1 MPQHAAATGA
11 AQLEVYEPCSA
22 VKISSFS
29 TQATR
34 TQSSPRPPLAL
45 DLGSS
50 VWEMVLEPIHPSLLQ
65 QSHWPPQLGPLPPPD
80 WTLAL
85 SPLGSHLG
93 QHLVSL
99 GFHLL
104 LQIPHLLCHGRH
116 QLRVLEY
123 RDCQPDKV
131 LVPRP
136 REEAEVWGSRGG
148 GRGIPRSGNKVIAAT
163 TTYITGTKTLFIY
176 QFMSSSQ
183 PASEDMN
190 GFRKLIHR
198 ESQ

>member
-1 MPQHAAATGA
+1 MLRHSAATGA

-22 VKISSFS
+22 TMTSSFF

-50 VWEMVLEPIHPSLLQ
+50 VWEMVLEPIPLSLMQ
-65 QSHWPPQLGPLPPPD
+65 QSHRPPQLGPLLPPD

-104 LQIPHLLCHGRH
+104 LQILHLLCHGGH

-131 LVPRP
+131 LQPRP

-148 GRGIPRSGNKVIAAT
+148 GERHPQKW
-163 TTYITGTKTLFIY
+163 K
-176 QFMSSSQ
+176 
-183 PASEDMN
+183 
-190 GFRKLIHR
+190 
-198 ESQ
+198 